1 MAEPLVRALAVKRL
15 GIVLVLIASA
25 CDRASDRLP
34 ALPVFT
40 HQNEAS
46 VARFHDADALA
57 RGGVD
62 AESVGG
68 LGMLYHAYQFHDQGR
83 ACYALARE
91 LAPDEFRW
99 IYYGA
104 MLDKQAFH
112 YESAEALFLRALER
126 RPDDA
131 ELHAELGALY
141 LMWARREDARVHL
154 DKALDLEPLQPVA
167 ALGKARLLT
176 LSQEWDG
183 VIALLAPLLEQHP
196 RLSKA
201 HHYAGAA
208 HGALGNAERQAFHQ
222 EEGEYGSAV
231 ESELMN
237 VLNELA
243 VPAILDGDPAPGP
256 ELLQTKCARCH
267 NHERIYDHDRDH
279 HWWASTVRRMQR
291 EAGWLW
297 LTDDEAASVVSYL
310 ADRELES
317 RGRPTVGN
325 ENADEAGKK

>member
-1 MAEPLVRALAVKRL
+1 MKRL
-15 GIVLVLIASA
+15 GIVLALIVSA
-25 CDRASDRLP
+25 CDRPSERLP
-34 ALPVFT
+34 QLPVFT
-40 HQNEAS
+40 HQNDAS

-57 RGGVD
+57 HSDTD

-68 LGMLYHAYQFHDQGR
+68 LAMLYHAYQFHDQGR
-83 ACYALARE
+83 ASYALARE

-112 YESAEALFLRALER
+112 YETAEALFLRALEL

-141 LMWARREDARVHL
+141 LMWARREAARMQL
-154 DKALDLEPLQPVA
+154 DKSLALDPLQPVA

-176 LSQEWDG
+176 LSQDWDG
-183 VIALLAPLLEQHP
+183 VIALMASLLERHP

-201 HHYAGAA
+201 HQYAAA
-208 HGALGNAERQAFHQ
+208 AYGALGNAERQAFHQ

-231 ESELMN
+231 VSELMN
-237 VLNELA
+237 VVNELA

-267 NHERIYDHDRDH
+267 NHERIYDHDEDR

-291 EAGWLW
+291 EAGWQW
-297 LTDDEAASVVSYL
+297 LTDDEAASVASYL
-310 ADRELES
+310 ASRELDYRRNRPS
-317 RGRPTVGN
+317 R
-325 ENADEAGKK
+325 

>member
-1 MAEPLVRALAVKRL
+1 MTRLA
-15 GIVLVLIASA
+15 IVLALIASA
-25 CDRASDRLP
+25 CDRLSERLP
-34 ALPVFT
+34 ELPVFT
-40 HQNEAS
+40 YQNEAS
-46 VARFHDADALA
+46 VDRFREADALA
-57 RGGVD
+57 RSD
-62 AESVGG
+62 TDSESVGR
-68 LGMLYHAYQFHDQGR
+68 LGMLYHAYQFHDQAR
-83 ACYALARE
+83 VSYALARE

-112 YESAEALFLRALER
+112 YETAEALFLRALEL

-131 ELHAELGALY
+131 ELYAELGALY
-141 LMWARREDARVHL
+141 LMWARREDARVRL
-154 DKALDLEPLQPVA
+154 DKALALDPLQPVA

-176 LSQEWDG
+176 LSQDWDG
-183 VIALLAPLLEQHP
+183 VIALMTSLLERHP

-201 HHYAGAA
+201 HQYAAA
-208 HGALGNAERQAFHQ
+208 AYGALGNAEREAFHQ

-267 NHERIYDHDRDH
+267 NRERIYDHKRERDH
-279 HWWASTVRRMQR
+279 HWWAGTVRRMQR
-291 EAGWLW
+291 EAGWQW
-297 LTDDEAASVVSYL
+297 LTDDEAASVASYL
-310 ADRELES
+310 ATREL
-317 RGRPTVGN
+317 
-325 ENADEAGKK
+325 D

>member
-1 MAEPLVRALAVKRL
+1 MKRL
-15 GIVLVLIASA
+15 GIVLALIVSA
-25 CDRASDRLP
+25 CDRASERLP
-34 ALPVFT
+34 ELPVFT

-57 RGGVD
+57 RSDTD
-62 AESVGG
+62 AENVGG
-68 LGMLYHAYQFHDQGR
+68 LGMLYHAYQFHEQGR
-83 ACYALARE
+83 ASYALARE
-91 LAPDEFRW
+91 LAPGEFRW

-112 YESAEALFLRALER
+112 FPTAESLFQRALEL

-131 ELHAELGALY
+131 ELYAELGALY
-141 LMWARREDARVHL
+141 LMWARGEDARVNL
-154 DKALDLEPLQPVA
+154 DKALTLDPLQPVA

-176 LSQEWDG
+176 LSQNWDG
-183 VIALLAPLLEQHP
+183 VIVLMTSLLERHP

-201 HHYAGAA
+201 HQYAAAA
-208 HGALGNAERQAFHQ
+208 HGALGNAESQAFHQ

-237 VLNELA
+237 LLNELA
-243 VPAILDGDPAPGP
+243 VAAILDGDSAPGP

-279 HWWASTVRRMQR
+279 LWWAGTVRRMQR
-291 EAGWLW
+291 EAGWQW
-297 LTDDEAASVVSYL
+297 LTDDEAASVASYL
-310 ADRELES
+310 ATREL
-317 RGRPTVGN
+317 
-325 ENADEAGKK
+325 D